1 MLLKSLKNIK
11 NTKYI
16 VEFLILF
23 FNLKL
28 FSGGRKDGRENEFE
42 DQKIYIKRKKIIVKE
57 KLIGILVL
65 PHPGFG
71 TEKRADQGRLK
82 SCGGPLKNYII

>member
-42 DQKIYIKRKKIIVKE
+42 DQKTFLKEKKYIFLK

-71 TEKRADQGRLK
+71 TEKRADQG
-82 SCGGPLKNYII
+82 G